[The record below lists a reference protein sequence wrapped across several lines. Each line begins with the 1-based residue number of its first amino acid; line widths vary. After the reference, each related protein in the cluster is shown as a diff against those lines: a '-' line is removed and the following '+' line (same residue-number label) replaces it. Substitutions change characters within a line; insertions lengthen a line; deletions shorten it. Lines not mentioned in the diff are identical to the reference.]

1 MAFVDHN
8 QVKEIRGHLF
18 KGFLIFFR
26 AGDGLVQREVDFKG
40 RVDGAPGDLGHR
52 RAKRQE
58 VVIFGLIDQNV
69 AIGQEQDPL
78 LTFRFP

>member
-1 MAFVDHN
+1 MAFVDDN
-8 QVKEIRGHLF
+8 QVKEIRRYLF
-18 KGFLIFFR
+18 KGLLIFFR

-52 RAKRQE
+52 RAKGQE

-69 AIGQEQDPL
+69 AIGEEQDSFF
-78 LTFRFP
+78 TFRFP

>member
-8 QVKEIRGHLF
+8 QVKEIRLYLF

-26 AGDGLVQREVDFKG
+26 AGDGLVQREVDFKC

-58 VVIFGLIDQNV
+58 VVIFGLIDQNI
-69 AIGQEQDPL
+69 AIGEEQDPL